1 VDRPIRVLYL
11 DHTARLSG
19 GEIALLRLLRALD
32 RSRVE
37 PLVLLGEDGPLAG
50 KLREAGIETTVLEL
64 SPDVREIRKGTL
76 GAGGIRHLRKLPV
89 LLGYARKVAKFA
101 SEQRA
106 DLIHTNSLKSD
117 IYGAIAGRMA
127 GLPVVWHVRDGIHT
141 GYLPAPAVLGFRILA
156 RLLPDFVVAN
166 SASTLQSLRLRKRAP
181 QAVVPSGIA
190 PVEPERHRVVVYDG
204 LSLDADNA
212 GEPAAADS
220 ESGTDGGRTPV
231 AGMVGRVAPW
241 KGQDVF
247 LEAAEMVLREGYTVR
262 FWIIGSAMFGEEE
275 FERTLRAR
283 AESGIL
289 KGNVEFL
296 GFREDVQEI
305 MCKLDILVHASRVP
319 EPFGQVVIEGM
330 AAGVPVIAA
339 DAGGPREII
348 THGVNGLLTPPGDA
362 QALARAMTELLE
374 DRERA
379 RALARAGQEHV
390 RKHFSVQASAE
401 KVEKIYHELTAGRS
415 RPARQPADDPER
427 NRPGPS

>member
-1 VDRPIRVLYL
+1 MDRPIRVLYL

-50 KLREAGIETTVLEL
+50 KLREAGIATTVLEL
-64 SPDVREIRKGTL
+64 APDVREIRKGTL

-127 GLPVVWHVRDGIHT
+127 GLPVIWHVRDGIHT

-166 SASTLQSLRLRKRAP
+166 SASTLQSLRLRRHAP
-181 QAVVPSGIA
+181 QAVVPSGISS
-190 PVEPERHRVVVYDG
+190 VEPGRHRTVILDG
-204 LSLDADNA
+204 LLP
-212 GEPAAADS
+212 GEMETVETAA
-220 ESGTDGGRTPV
+220 DGGRTPV

-247 LEAAEMVLREGYTVR
+247 LEAAETVLREGYTVR

-275 FERTLRAR
+275 FERALRTR

-296 GFREDVQEI
+296 GFREDAQEI
-305 MCKLDILVHASRVP
+305 MRELDILVHASRVP

-330 AAGVPVIAA
+330 AAGAPVIAA

-362 QALARAMTELLE
+362 QALARAMIELLE

-379 RALARAGQEHV
+379 RALGRAGQEHV
-390 RKHFSVQASAE
+390 RKHFSIQASAE

-427 NRPGPS
+427 HRPRAS